1 MRVLAIM
8 SALFL
13 ASAGVLLASL
23 AQQTTGSMA
32 VAGWIAF
39 VILLFGACTGWLF
52 ECVAALP
59 GLVIVGP
66 ALLLDRLR
74 HSSQRD
80 NT

>member
-1 MRVLAIM
+1 MRVLAIL

-13 ASAGVLLASL
+13 TSAGVLLASL
-23 AQQTTGSMA
+23 AQHATGSMA
-32 VAGWIAF
+32 VAGWCAF
-39 VILLFGACTGWLF
+39 AILLFGACTGWLF

-66 ALLLDRLR
+66 TLLLDRLR
-74 HSSQRD
+74 HGSHRD